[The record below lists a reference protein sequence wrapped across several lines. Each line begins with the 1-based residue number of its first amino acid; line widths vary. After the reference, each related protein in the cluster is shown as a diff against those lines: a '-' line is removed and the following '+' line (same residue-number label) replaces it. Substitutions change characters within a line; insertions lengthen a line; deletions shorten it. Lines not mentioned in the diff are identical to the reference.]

1 MKILDADFVTSVPA
15 GGSLPGDCGA
25 TIALIG
31 RSNVGKSSLINA
43 LTGRHIARTGQK
55 PGTTRLANL
64 YALSVFGPRRKRMR
78 VTLAD
83 LPGYGYARG
92 GRNTRHQFDEL
103 TRTFFGQLAGRGS
116 PEGGPPGA
124 PWLAGA
130 LLLVDAR
137 HAGLESDLDAF
148 AWLQGLGAPVT
159 VVATKIDRLS
169 RSELAVARKAHQAAL
184 GTPVVLAS
192 SRTGDGL
199 RPLPGLLWGRRGP

>member
-25 TIALIG
+25 TVTLIG

-43 LTGRHIARTGQK
+43 LTSRRIARTGQK

-64 YALSVFGPRRKRMR
+64 YGLSVSGPGRKRMR

-92 GRNTRHQFDEL
+92 GGNARIQFEKL
-103 TRTFFGQLAGRGS
+103 TRTFFAQLVGRGG
-116 PEGGPPGA
+116 PEDGPPGA

-137 HAGLESDLDAF
+137 HAGLESDLEAF

-169 RSELAVARKAHQAAL
+169 RNELAIARRAHQAAM
-184 GTPVVLAS
+184 GRPVVLAS

-199 RPLPGLLWGRRGP
+199 RSLPGLLWGGRGP

>member
-1 MKILDADFVTSVPA
+1 MKILDAQFVASLPA
-15 GGSLPGDCGA
+15 GGRLPTDCEA
-25 TIALIG
+25 TIALAG

-43 LTGRHIARTGQK
+43 LTDYRIARTGQR

-64 YALSVFGPRRKRMR
+64 YALGVVRPGRKRTR

-92 GRNTRHQFDEL
+92 GGNAKRQFDEL
-103 TRTFFGQLAGRGS
+103 TRAFFGQLAGRGD
-116 PEGGPPGA
+116 PQGGPAGT

-148 AWLQGLGAPVT
+148 AWIQGLGAPVT

-169 RSELAVARKAHQAAL
+169 RRAQAASRRAHIAAL
-184 GTPVVLAS
+184 GVDVCPVS
-192 SRTGDGL
+192 SRTGHGV
-199 RPLPGLLWGRRGP
+199 RPALAALAGMLAR